1 MNRYVIIR
9 SDTKSISPPM
19 SKQEA
24 IKKIKQ
30 YDKIIQQTCLEKEIE
45 YLYLYDL
52 LNDDELSDGLHPNE
66 IGHQKMCDVIKNK
79 IDQMI

>member
-1 MNRYVIIR
+1 MNRYIIIR

-30 YDKIIQQTCLEKEIE
+30 YGKDGIST
-45 YLYLYDL
+45 YLVCKSKPTNISYINNSNY
-52 LNDDELSDGLHPNE
+52 
-66 IGHQKMCDVIKNK
+66 I
-79 IDQMI
+79 